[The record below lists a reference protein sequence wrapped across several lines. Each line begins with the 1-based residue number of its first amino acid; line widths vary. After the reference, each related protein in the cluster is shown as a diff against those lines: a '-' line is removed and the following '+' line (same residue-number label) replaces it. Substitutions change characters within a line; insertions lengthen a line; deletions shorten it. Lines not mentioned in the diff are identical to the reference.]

1 MKLFGN
7 LFKEFVYLCVFR
19 VLFMDD
25 DKPVKWCHCLLELE
39 RETGIHGKQ
48 SNILFVVSKVRSGTN
63 QRPVFRSRDLSGP
76 IRGPIFSNK
85 KA

>member
-1 MKLFGN
+1 MINCGGLFQR
-7 LFKEFVYLCVFR
+7 FVFFFR

-25 DKPVKWCHCLLELE
+25 DKPVKWCHCLLEQE

-63 QRPVFRSRDLSGP
+63 QRLVFRSRDQY
-76 IRGPIFSNK
+76 
-85 KA
+85 